1 MPCFHRILEKEK
13 RIFLK
18 IFTRY
23 GEKFFGRDLLY
34 LVEIYRNKNS
44 ELGHGLGHG
53 ETIYLGWDT

>member
-1 MPCFHRILEKEK
+1 MPCFHSIWEKEK
-13 RIFLK
+13 KNSRKFSLDMVKK
-18 IFTRY
+18 I
-23 GEKFFGRDLLY
+23 FGRDLLY